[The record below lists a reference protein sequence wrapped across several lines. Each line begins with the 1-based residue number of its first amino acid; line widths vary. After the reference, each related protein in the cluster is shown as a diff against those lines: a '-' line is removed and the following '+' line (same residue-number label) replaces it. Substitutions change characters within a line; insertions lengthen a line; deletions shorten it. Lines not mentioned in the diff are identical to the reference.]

1 MDKCNYNIISNFEKI
16 GSNATTNCNRIADKE
31 YLFKTSIT
39 KNQNYANIAKRDVH
53 HIVNCNERDGIG
65 ANIYGNDGG
74 GGDGVVVG
82 GDGGG
87 DDDDITDYVFG
98 TAIVIGSG
106 DDNITT
112 INNAAE
118 QGRALVAPFGLNSFR
133 VNESLTYPS
142 CVPNKF

>member
-1 MDKCNYNIISNFEKI
+1 MDKCNYNIISNFEKN

-39 KNQNYANIAKRDVH
+39 KNQNYANIVNRDVH
-53 HIVNCNERDGIG
+53 NIGNCNERDGVG
-65 ANIYGNDGG
+65 ADNYENDVYGGG
-74 GGDGVVVG
+74 GGDG
-82 GDGGG
+82 GDGDG
-87 DDDDITDYVFG
+87 DGDDITDYVFG

-106 DDNITT
+106 DDNNTT

-118 QGRALVAPFGLNSFR
+118 QGRALVASFGLNSFR

-142 CVPNKF
+142 CVPNNF